1 MSASLL
7 HALVSTA
14 ATSSVAILLVGLLRK
29 PLRMAVGA
37 RAAYWL
43 WLLVPATAFA
53 ALLPAPSQAVRVI
66 SASLPSGVSAVL
78 SSVATMITPSHSS
91 AYVFGA
97 LVIWAT
103 GAVIMFTLLLS
114 RQRSFVQSLGRM
126 TSDADGVRRSG
137 AIVAP
142 MLIGAWRSRVVVPI
156 DFEIRY
162 GEEERQLTLAHE
174 RAHLARRDILVNA
187 FAAIWLC
194 LAWFNPLMYWAIGR
208 LRLDQE
214 LACDAS
220 VLARSKTPPRRYA
233 DALLN
238 TQLAT
243 QSAWRMPIGCDWQS
257 CHPLKERIVTLKR
270 PLPGLSRQMLGITFA
285 LAMTISGGYA
295 AWAAQQ
301 VTGTPILV
309 DLKLTVTGVAADV
322 FSASTEYIV
331 NAGERPA
338 FLHGR
343 PYNVRCTAFLPNA
356 PGNSSASSDQKAS
369 GVDVSGQISLECTIG
384 HNGTLVAT
392 PAVITRD
399 GESATVHFKNP
410 PDLHDYQ
417 LDIVATT
424 SKEKIEAAKIAAAS
438 RKSPQ

>member
-1 MSASLL
+1 MGASLL
-7 HALVSTA
+7 HALVSAA

-53 ALLPAPSQAVRVI
+53 ALLPAPSQEVRVI

-78 SSVATMITPSHSS
+78 SSIASMASPSHSS

-103 GAVIMFTLLLS
+103 GAVIMFTVLLR

-126 TSDADGVRRSG
+126 TSDAEGVRRSD

-142 MLIGAWRSRVVVPI
+142 MLVGAWRSQVIVPV

-162 GEEERQLTLAHE
+162 GEEERQLVLAHE
-174 RAHLARRDILVNA
+174 RAHLARQDILVNV

-194 LAWFNPLMYWAIGR
+194 LFWFNPLMYWAMGR

-214 LACDAS
+214 LACDAL
-220 VLARSKTPPRRYA
+220 VLARSNIAPRRYA

-243 QSAWRMPIGCDWQS
+243 ESAWRMPIGCHWQS
-257 CHPLKERIVTLKR
+257 SHPLKERVAMLKR
-270 PLPGLSRQMLGITFA
+270 PLPGLLRRIIGITLA
-285 LAMTISGGYA
+285 LAVTISGGYT

-301 VTGTPILV
+301 VAGTQILV
-309 DLKLTVTGVAADV
+309 DLKLTVTGVAADI
-322 FSASTEYIV
+322 FNASTEYIT
-331 NAGERPA
+331 NPGDAPTYPS
-338 FLHGR
+338 GR
-343 PYNVRCTAFLPNA
+343 PFDARCTAFLPNE
-356 PGNSSASSDQKAS
+356 GRQSSAWDDRKAR
-369 GVDVSGQISLECTIG
+369 GIPVAGQIYLECRIG
-384 HNGTLVAT
+384 HDGKLAAT
-392 PAVITRD
+392 PAVITQD

-438 RKSPQ
+438 RRSP